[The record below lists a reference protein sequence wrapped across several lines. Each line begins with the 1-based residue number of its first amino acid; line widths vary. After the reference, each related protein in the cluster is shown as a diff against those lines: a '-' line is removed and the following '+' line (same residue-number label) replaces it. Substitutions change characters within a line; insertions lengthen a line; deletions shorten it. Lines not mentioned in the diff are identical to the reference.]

1 MEVKPTDGSVGIES
15 LQKKSNV
22 QGTGGDGFTK
32 THKIVILS
40 IVAMFIT
47 GGILFVLGKSI
58 YDKGYSA
65 GLEKG
70 KKEATSAG
78 LLSNIANPFQTVSG
92 RVVEVKDDKIT
103 IVTMKGENK
112 TVNISKSTKVTKKT
126 TTLAVSDIKKDQK
139 VTIFLQGKDANV
151 TATRIVLSD

>member
-15 LQKKSNV
+15 LQKKTSA
-22 QGTGGDGFTK
+22 QAPSGSKLTK
-32 THKIVILS
+32 THKIILLS
-40 IVAMFIT
+40 IVAVIIT
-47 GGILFVLGKSI
+47 GGLLYVLGKSI

-70 KKEATSAG
+70 KKEVTSAG

-103 IVTMKGENK
+103 VVTVKGEKK

-126 TTLAVSDIKKDQK
+126 TTLATSDIKKDQK